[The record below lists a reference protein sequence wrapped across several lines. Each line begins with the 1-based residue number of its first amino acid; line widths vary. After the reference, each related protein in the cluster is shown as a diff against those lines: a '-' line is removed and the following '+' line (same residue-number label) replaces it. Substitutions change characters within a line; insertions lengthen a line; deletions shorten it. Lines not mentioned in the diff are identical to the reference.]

1 MFEQDNKK
9 GLCQCQG
16 CWMGQVL
23 SQLHNWDNYNMPSTR
38 SKRNNVKPDVEI
50 ENVETKPKE
59 GRTTT
64 NKNTKEP
71 ISSKKFKGKL
81 L

>member
-1 MFEQDNKK
+1 MLGQDNKK

-16 CWMGQVL
+16 FWMGQAL
-23 SQLHNWDNYNMPSTR
+23 SQLHNWNNSNMPSTR
-38 SKRNNVKPDVEI
+38 SKRENVRPDVEI
-50 ENVETKPKE
+50 ENVETKPKK
-59 GRTTT
+59 GRPTT

>member
-1 MFEQDNKK
+1 
-9 GLCQCQG
+9 
-16 CWMGQVL
+16 MGQTL
-23 SQLHNWDNYNMPSTR
+23 SQLHNWNNHNMPSTR
-38 SKRNNVKPDVEI
+38 SKQNNVKPDVEI
-50 ENVETKPKE
+50 ENVETKPKK

-71 ISSKKFKGKL
+71 ISSKNFKGKL